1 FSQFNTGGPRLFAE
15 LDRDK
20 AQLLGVAPSDVYA
33 TMNIYLGSL
42 YVNDL
47 NLFGRTYQVV
57 AQADPRYR
65 NDRTDIFNLQVRSAG
80 GGMVPL
86 GSVVEVRED
95 AGPTRVVRH
104 NLFPTAD
111 IRGQAAPGYSSI
123 QALEAMERL
132 AAAELPQGMSFEWTD
147 IAFQ

>member
-1 FSQFNTGGPRLFAE
+1 GRLGAVQGAASIVIPPPTVQGMGNGGGWRMMIQNRQGADYAALEAAANNMVAAAANVPEVIAAFSQFNTGGPRLFAE

-86 GSVVEVRED
+86 G
-95 AGPTRVVRH
+95 
-104 NLFPTAD
+104 
-111 IRGQAAPGYSSI
+111 
-123 QALEAMERL
+123 
-132 AAAELPQGMSFEWTD
+132 
-147 IAFQ
+147 